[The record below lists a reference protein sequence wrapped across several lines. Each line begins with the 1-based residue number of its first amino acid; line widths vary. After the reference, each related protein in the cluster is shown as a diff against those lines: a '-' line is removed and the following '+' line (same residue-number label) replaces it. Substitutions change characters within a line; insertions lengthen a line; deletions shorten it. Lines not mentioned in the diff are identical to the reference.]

1 MNYANLVSTLNIIIN
16 KVKLKELTAVS
27 DFDSYLDEVFKIVTF
42 SSANVWDIN
51 WRLKVWEFGV
61 LFSDQNKADASQF
74 IEKLRVKKYEEN
86 EALSFIYSEIIWN
99 FFGQNESF
107 TKETFRTSIK
117 KFLGNPEFYHSY
129 GHYLINKKEYHQAI
143 LNYRKA
149 IDLESS
155 NDNYINSLFAC
166 WSAYFSDLIL
176 KGRLDEAEK
185 IKEEILLFFSDSKFS
200 KFWVF
205 KNIAV
210 GMEDRVVDHSI
221 IKEKINQINDL
232 INKRIDGV
240 RSQLVNVVSLI
251 TAVIGYL
258 LIGTNIVL
266 STKPIKESFLMMFG
280 LGIVIIIFVV
290 VINYQ
295 FKPMDRGEG
304 FWKFLKHRQ
313 FWAIVMLILILLA
326 TYKFL

>member
-1 MNYANLVSTLNIIIN
+1 MDYDNLIEKLNSIIN
-16 KVKLKELTAVS
+16 KVKSKDSTAVN
-27 DFDSYLDEVFKIVTF
+27 DFDSYLDEVLKIEAF
-42 SSANVWDIN
+42 SSSNIWDIN

-74 IEKLRVKKYEEN
+74 IEKLRVKKYEDN
-86 EALSFIYSEIIWN
+86 EGLSFIYSEMIWN

-107 TKETFRTSIK
+107 TKETFRTFLK

-149 IDLESS
+149 TDLEPG
-155 NDNYINSLFAC
+155 NDNYVNSLFAC

-176 KGRLDEAEK
+176 KSKLDEAET
-185 IKEEILLFFSDSKFS
+185 IRREMLLFFSDPKFS
-200 KFWVF
+200 RFWVF

-210 GMEDRVVDHSI
+210 GMKDRVVDHSI
-221 IKEKINQINDL
+221 IREKIDQINEL

-266 STKPIKESFLMMFG
+266 STKPIRESFLMMFG
-280 LGIVIIIFVV
+280 LGIVIIIFVI

-295 FKPMDRGEG
+295 FKPVDRGET

-313 FWAIVMLILILLA
+313 FWAIVVLILILLI
-326 TYKFL
+326 TYKCL